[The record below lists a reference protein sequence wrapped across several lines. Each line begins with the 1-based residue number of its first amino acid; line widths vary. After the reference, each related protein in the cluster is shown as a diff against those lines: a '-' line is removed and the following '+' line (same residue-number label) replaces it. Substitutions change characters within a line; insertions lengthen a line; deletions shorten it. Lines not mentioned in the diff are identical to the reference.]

1 MGFMWTGGGGESGE
15 PTILRGGVGDFQ
27 SPTPTALYSAAL
39 GAPGLSNAETE
50 LVCIGS
56 AVPIPD
62 WAAYASDPA
71 TIPGRGAGT
80 RSTLAISPHPDGTSF
95 APGYPPP
102 HPRPPSPTGPPRPLP
117 PVPRAPRS

>member
-1 MGFMWTGGGGESGE
+1 MRLEAARFSGAPPYNRAVDSLFALRTDQIPEHTRFSPRMGFMWTGGGGESGE

-56 AVPIPD
+56 AVPTPELQ
-62 WAAYASDPA
+62 ACP
-71 TIPGRGAGT
+71 RGAYSNT
-80 RSTLAISPHPDGTSF
+80 RNSGTS
-95 APGYPPP
+95 
-102 HPRPPSPTGPPRPLP
+102 RSP
-117 PVPRAPRS
+117 

>member
-1 MGFMWTGGGGESGE
+1 MRLEAARFSGAPPYNRAVDSLFALRTDQIPEHTRFSPRMGFMWTGGGGESGE

-56 AVPIPD
+56 AGPLPVL
-62 WAAYASDPA
+62 AAYAPA
-71 TIPGRGAGT
+71 PAPISGRGAGT
-80 RSTLAISPHPDGTSF
+80 GRHLA
-95 APGYPPP
+95 
-102 HPRPPSPTGPPRPLP
+102 
-117 PVPRAPRS
+117 

>member
-15 PTILRGGVGDFQ
+15 PTMVRGGVGDFQ

-62 WAAYASDPA
+62 WVAYAQDPSS
-71 TIPGRGAGT
+71 IPGQCAGAGGVV
-80 RSTLAISPHPDGTSF
+80 AITPHPNGTAF
-95 APGYPPP
+95 APDY
-102 HPRPPSPTGPPRPLP
+102 
-117 PVPRAPRS
+117 